1 VNECFCVRRG
11 GLRLRGGRVQT
22 GAVNG
27 GCLPI
32 HTQQEGQQ
40 VAGGAC
46 LSKSSVN
53 KRFLNNNNCSVV

>member
-1 VNECFCVRRG
+1 
-11 GLRLRGGRVQT
+11 VQT